1 MGTIIEAKEFSYCYP
16 RRDNQVLKDLNFSIE
31 EGEFIAIM
39 GRNGAGKSTLC
50 QALDG
55 VIPHLHG
62 GTIWGDII
70 VDGLNTQE
78 VEVAEMAQKIGI
90 VLEDPEAQ
98 LFTTRVDDEMAF
110 GIENLCFPR
119 EEIIKRI
126 EWATKIVRLEGYSDR
141 EPTALSGGQ
150 KQRCAIA
157 ATLAMKPKIMVL
169 DEPTSQL
176 DPIGTYEVFDVIKS
190 LKEEYGMTIL
200 ITTHKSEHIAQ
211 YADRIMVM
219 EEGKIVAFDT
229 PQVIF
234 RDANLLSHVA
244 VRPPQVSSLAAY
256 LNSNGQNIKR
266 ENFPILVEEA
276 EEMIRNLMGGKKDGQ

>member
-1 MGTIIEAKEFSYCYP
+1 MGTIIEAKEFSYTYP
-16 RRDNQVLKDLNFSIE
+16 RRENQVLRNINFKVQ

-39 GRNGAGKSTLC
+39 GRNGAGKSTLS

-62 GTIWGDII
+62 GTVWGDIV
-70 VDGLNTQE
+70 VDGLNTQTAS
-78 VEVAEMAQKIGI
+78 VADLAQKIGI

-110 GIENLCFPR
+110 GIENLCLPR
-119 EEIIKRI
+119 EEIIERI
-126 EWATKIVRLEGYSDR
+126 TWATKVVRLEGYWDR

-176 DPIGTYEVFDVIKS
+176 DPIGTYEVFDVIRS

-200 ITTHKSEHIAQ
+200 ITTHKSEHIAE
-211 YADRIMVM
+211 YADRVMVL
-219 EEGKIVAFDT
+219 ENGQIEAFDT

-234 RDANLLSHVA
+234 RNAELLSHVA

-256 LNSNGQNIKR
+256 LNSYGQNIPR
-266 ENFPILVEEA
+266 NEFPILLDEA
-276 EEMIRNLMGGKKDGQ
+276 EQMVRKLIGGK

>member
-1 MGTIIEAKEFSYCYP
+1 MGKIIEVKEFSYCYP
-16 RRDNQVLKDLNFSIE
+16 RRENQVLKDINFSVE

-62 GTIWGDII
+62 GTVWGNITI
-70 VDGLNTQE
+70 DGLDTQDSE
-78 VEVAEMAQKIGI
+78 VSDIAQKIGI

-110 GIENLCFPR
+110 GIENLCLPR
-119 EEIIKRI
+119 EEIIERI
-126 EWATKIVRLEGYSDR
+126 TWATKVVRLEGYWDR

-157 ATLAMKPKIMVL
+157 AALAMKPKIMVL

-200 ITTHKSEHIAQ
+200 ITTHKSEHIAE
-211 YADRIMVM
+211 YADRVMVM
-219 EEGKIVAFDT
+219 EDGKIVAFDS

-234 RDANLLSHVA
+234 RNSELLSHVA
-244 VRPPQVSSLAAY
+244 VRPPQVSALASY
-256 LNSNGQNIKR
+256 LNSMGQNIPR
-266 ENFPILVEEA
+266 DQYPILIDEA
-276 EEMIRNLMGGKKDGQ
+276 ETMVRGLTGGE

>member
-1 MGTIIEAKEFSYCYP
+1 MGKIIEVKDLSYSYP
-16 RRDNQVLKDLNFSIE
+16 RRENQVLKNLNFSVE

-50 QALDG
+50 QALNG

-62 GTIWGDII
+62 GTMWGDII
-70 VDGLNTQE
+70 VDGLNTQDSMVSE
-78 VEVAEMAQKIGI
+78 LAQRIGI

-110 GIENLCFPR
+110 GIENLCMPR
-119 EEIIKRI
+119 EEIMERI
-126 EWATKIVRLEGYSDR
+126 EWATKVVRLEGYWDK

-157 ATLAMKPKIMVL
+157 ATLAMTPKIMVL

-176 DPIGTYEVFDVIKS
+176 DPIGTDEVFGVINS
-190 LKEEYGMTIL
+190 LKEEHGMTVL
-200 ITTHKSEHIAQ
+200 ITTHKSEHIAKH
-211 YADRIMVM
+211 ADKVMVLDD
-219 EEGKIVAFDT
+219 GCIKAFDT

-234 RDANLLSHVA
+234 RDTQLMADAAIS
-244 VRPPQVSSLAAY
+244 PPQVSLLATY
-256 LNSNGQNIKR
+256 LNRGGMKIPTA
-266 ENFPILVEEA
+266 EFPILVEDAEA
-276 EEMIRNLMGGKKDGQ
+276 KIREMIGGK